1 MGGFYKYDFFKV
13 FGLPE
18 KPSRICGKCRE
29 FTLLQFCCLRL
40 IKNLRILL
48 YYLSEAVKTSKS
60 VRQLICLFFMLEMH
74 HCECLNSLNLM
85 HVIIDCHFTAN

>member
-1 MGGFYKYDFFKV
+1 MGGFYKYNQKV

-18 KPSRICGKCRE
+18 TPSGICGKCRE
-29 FTLLQFCCLRL
+29 FTSSQFCCLRL

-60 VRQLICLFFMLEMH
+60 VRQLICLFFYVRNASFIMG
-74 HCECLNSLNLM
+74 
-85 HVIIDCHFTAN
+85 IIIVSV